1 MTMAQPTHPGRVI
14 VLNGT
19 SSSGKSTLARLMQQA
34 FDEPHL
40 HVQLDAF
47 RAMEPPGYF
56 DGVSPEVSAL
66 RLAALCR
73 AINAAAAE
81 YARHGQHVILD
92 HVLPRQ
98 GWAYLAQ
105 GLAGL
110 PVYLVGVKCD
120 LPQLQQREA
129 RRNDRPL
136 GLAESQ
142 MSMHDG
148 VIYDFE
154 IDTSKTSPQD
164 CAQAVLAWFAAK
176 PVAHAFAG
184 MVRAGSQKQ
193 APA

>member
-1 MTMAQPTHPGRVI
+1 MTKLAAAGRVI

-19 SSSGKSTLARLMQQA
+19 SSSGKSTLARLLQQG
-34 FDEPHL
+34 FEEPHL

-56 DGVSPEVSAL
+56 DGLSPEVSAL

-73 AINAAAAE
+73 AINAATAE

-110 PVYLVGVKCD
+110 PVYLVGVRCD

-129 RRNDRPL
+129 RRKDRPV

-142 MSMHDG
+142 MSMHDA
-148 VIYDFE
+148 VLYDFE
-154 IDTSKTSPQD
+154 IDTSKSSPQD

-176 PVAHAFAG
+176 PIAHAFAG
-184 MVRAGSQKQ
+184 MVSAGSRKQ
-193 APA
+193 ASS